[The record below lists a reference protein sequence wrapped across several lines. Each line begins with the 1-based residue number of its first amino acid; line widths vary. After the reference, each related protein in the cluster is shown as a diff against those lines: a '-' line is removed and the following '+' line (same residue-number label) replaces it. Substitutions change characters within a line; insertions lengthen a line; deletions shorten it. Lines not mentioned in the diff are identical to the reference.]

1 MFLTEDEVI
10 ELTSRKQVQAQ
21 AERLREAEIRF
32 IIVAGK
38 VKVLRD
44 DVLSMK
50 TPSSKEIRKL

>member
-1 MFLTEDEVI
+1 MI